1 MGSLTKTMKQ
11 MVKGS
16 GAVYGLTFLFQFFAV
31 FMSVFSTFLIKVL
44 VDAFSKTLDEASL
57 LEVWVIGLL
66 SGGNGASYLYA
77 HMWVLPIAIVCSA
90 FLAFFLSMARGLC
103 RFRASSNINKK
114 MQLTLFE
121 HLERQPFAYYKKAKS
136 GDLIQTC
143 TRDVDVFR
151 RFVMMDMNQF
161 AYTFFIVALCVGILF
176 STSWKLTAVALCDLP
191 LMFVYSFFL
200 IKEVRKRYR
209 ATDDSEASMTEK
221 ISENL
226 NAVRIVKAY
235 NAEIKEMEA
244 FEGKLSDYE
253 GKFRRWRVFSSFF
266 FASSDIFIF
275 LSRNIAL
282 IYSLYLAVEG
292 EITPGTVAIAFM
304 FVNMMVWPLRSTAT
318 SLSNLGQV
326 IASADRMQLL
336 LSSPIEDV
344 DSGIKPDIKGD
355 IEFDGVSFSY
365 PDEPERK
372 VLDGV
377 SFKLKAGQTLAILGK
392 TGSGKSTLS
401 QLLTRL
407 YEPTSGTIRID
418 GTDIAEIA
426 KSHLR
431 HNVVPVLQDP
441 FLFSKTIIENI
452 RLAKQGASEDEVRH
466 AAYLASVEE
475 AIESFPKG
483 YLTPVGEK
491 GVTLS
496 GGQKQRVAIARTILS
511 GAPILIFDDSLS
523 AVDVATDFEIRK
535 HLKELSSR
543 ITTILITHRIASAK
557 DADLILVLA
566 DGKVEEM
573 GTHEQLLKRD
583 GMYRRI
589 ADIQERI
596 S

>member
-1 MGSLTKTMKQ
+1 

-66 SGGNGASYLYA
+66 SGGHGADYLYA
-77 HMWVLPIAIVCSA
+77 HMWVLPIAIVTSA

-121 HLERQPFAYYKKAKS
+121 HLERQ
-136 GDLIQTC
+136 
-143 TRDVDVFR
+143 

-344 DSGIKPDIKGD
+344 DSGIKPEIRGD

-452 RLAKQGASEDEVRH
+452 RLAKQGASEGEVRR